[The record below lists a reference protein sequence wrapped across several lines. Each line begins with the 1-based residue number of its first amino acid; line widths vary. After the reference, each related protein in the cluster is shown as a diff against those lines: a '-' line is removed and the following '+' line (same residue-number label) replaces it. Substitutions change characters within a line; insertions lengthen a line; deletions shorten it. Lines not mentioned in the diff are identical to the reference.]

1 MPTLDQIR
9 ACFSGDR
16 YATETTGVLIQ
27 DAQPGACVCTLP
39 LRPELLNANGTP
51 MGGAIFTLA
60 DFAFAVA
67 SNQKGRDVVTQASQ
81 ITFLKSAKGK
91 HLTAVARQI
100 KDGKRVCFYEI
111 TVSDELGTE
120 VAFVTVNGYV
130 VRSGGEG

>member
-1 MPTLDQIR
+1 MQEINPLQEKFKNDLFVSQGLGAVIDE
-9 ACFSGDR
+9 ADYG
-16 YATETTGVLIQ
+16 YAKCSMTIE
-27 DAQPGACVCTLP
+27 PRHC
-39 LRPELLNANGTP
+39 NALGIP
-51 MGGAIFTLA
+51 MGGTIFTLA